1 MYKTIY
7 PLKDSTL
14 YSQANEQNTGVD
26 QILEIS
32 KEAVG
37 SPSLEGDS
45 TVYYAATYNSRVL
58 IQFDLTD
65 ISSSVVSGKINS
77 NARFYLNLRATEAIA
92 LPVNYT
98 LYAYPVSGSWS
109 NGRGFFNNN
118 PIITDGV
125 SWKYRD
131 SKLDTKIWS
140 TSSYNSTSTGSF
152 GTIPGGG
159 NWYTSSVCSQSFN
172 HELPDVRMD
181 VTDIVKRWLSGSIQN
196 NGFMVKLSD
205 NIEQDTSVFGS
216 IKFFSVESHTIFLPK
231 LEVVWDNSDLSGTGS
246 FTEVSSDDF
255 VLYLKNLRE
264 GYKEQEKPKV
274 RIGVRDRYP
283 QQTYATSSNYLIS
296 KRLPTGSYFQIQ
308 DTETDEIIVYYD
320 DIGTKINCD
329 AQGNY
334 FQLDCSSLMPER
346 YYKVVFKSIFDG
358 GDTIRVVDENYI
370 FRIQRG

>member
-37 SPSLEGDS
+37 SPSLEGDN

-98 LYAYPVSGSWS
+98 LYAYPISGSWS

-181 VTDIVKRWLSGSIQN
+181 VTDIVRRWLSGSIQN
-196 NGFMVKLSD
+196 NGFMVKLNDS
-205 NIEQDTSVFGS
+205 IEQDTSVFGS

-231 LEVVWDNSDLSGTGS
+231 LEVVWDNSDLSGISS

-296 KRLPTGSYFQIQ
+296 KRLPIGSYFQIQ

>member
-14 YSQANEQNTGVD
+14 YSQANEQNTGTD

-32 KEAVG
+32 KNAVG
-37 SPSLEGDS
+37 SPSLEGDN

-77 NARFYLNLRATEAIA
+77 NARFYLNLRATEAVA

-196 NGFMVKLSD
+196 NGFMVKLNDS
-205 NIEQDTSVFGS
+205 IEQDTSVFGS

-231 LEVVWDNSDLSGTGS
+231 LEVVWDNSDLSGISS

-308 DTETDEIIVYYD
+308 DTETDEVIVPFD
-320 DIGTKINCD
+320 TLGTKINCD
-329 AQGNY
+329 SNGNY
-334 FQLDCSSLMPER
+334 FQVDCASLMPER
-346 YYKVVFKSIFDG
+346 FYKFVFRSDFEG
-358 GDTIRVVDENYI
+358 GDVVRFVDDNYI
-370 FRIQRG
+370 FVVRR